1 VGGVVTILLIAART
15 ANASGAEEEPALS
28 DAPIIHLVTGLPIM
42 TFTPDSRASSPSSGL
57 PDHPVLSVVIP
68 LFNEEAVLETT
79 WNTLVQHLETLGV
92 DYEVVFVDDG
102 STDRS
107 RAILVARA
115 QVDPRVRVV
124 CLSRNFGHEMAT
136 TAGLHHARGDA
147 VIVMD
152 ADLQDPPELIPEFV
166 EKWREGYQVVY
177 GVRQERR
184 GETWLKKLT
193 SFLFYRLLG
202 RMADVPIP
210 ADTGDFRLMDRAV
223 LDVYSRLEEDPR
235 FFRGLISWVGFRQ
248 IGVPFV
254 RRERAAGQTKYR
266 YGRLLKLAF
275 DTITAF
281 STLPALCI
289 TLLAG
294 GCAAVSFLVVLVVGV
309 LGLVGGLAVP
319 GWGWATLGFLVLFN
333 LQFLCLAV
341 LGEYIV
347 RTHRHTQRRPLYV
360 VETVIEGSSKTRTSR
375 SETAWAEQGAEV
387 APARSPSAVLPR

>member
-1 VGGVVTILLIAART
+1 MIPTIP
-15 ANASGAEEEPALS
+15 GF
-28 DAPIIHLVTGLPIM
+28 PIM
-42 TFTPDSRASSPSSGL
+42 NSSPKSRASGTSSGIL
-57 PDHPVLSVVIP
+57 DHPVLSVVIP
-68 LFNEEAVLETT
+68 LLNEEAVLETT
-79 WNTLVQHLETLGV
+79 FTTLEKHLETLGV
-92 DYEVVFVDDG
+92 DYEIIFVDDG
-102 STDRS
+102 STDGS
-107 RAILVARA
+107 RTILAALA
-115 QVDPRVRVV
+115 QVEPRVRVV

-166 EKWREGYQVVY
+166 EKWREGYDVVY

-184 GETWLKKLT
+184 GETWMKKLT

-210 ADTGDFRLMDRAV
+210 ADTGDFRLMDRCV
-223 LDVYSRLEEDPR
+223 LDVYARLEEDPR
-235 FFRGLISWVGFRQ
+235 FFRGLISWIGFRQ

-281 STLPALCI
+281 STLPALYI

-294 GCAAVSFLVVLVVGV
+294 SCAAVSFLVVLVVGV
-309 LGLVGGLAVP
+309 LGLVGSLAVP
-319 GWGWATLGFLVLFN
+319 AWGWAALGFLVLFN

-341 LGEYIV
+341 LGEYII
-347 RTHRHTQRRPLYV
+347 RTHRHTQRRPLFI
-360 VETVIEGSSKTRTSR
+360 VETVIEGSAKTQPSR
-375 SETAWAEQGAEV
+375 SDAVWAEQGAKAV
-387 APARSPSAVLPR
+387 PVSPPSAILPG